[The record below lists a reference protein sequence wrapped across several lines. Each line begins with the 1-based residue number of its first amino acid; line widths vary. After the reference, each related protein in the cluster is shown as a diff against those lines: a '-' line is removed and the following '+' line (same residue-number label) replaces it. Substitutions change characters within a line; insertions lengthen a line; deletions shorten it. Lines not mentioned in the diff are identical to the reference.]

1 MLHNATPCVLYM
13 DTAAVSGPSYYSY
26 GVLSLLSSQ
35 ALSHGSTGTKN
46 SA

>member
-13 DTAAVSGPSYYSY
+13 DTAAVSGPSYY